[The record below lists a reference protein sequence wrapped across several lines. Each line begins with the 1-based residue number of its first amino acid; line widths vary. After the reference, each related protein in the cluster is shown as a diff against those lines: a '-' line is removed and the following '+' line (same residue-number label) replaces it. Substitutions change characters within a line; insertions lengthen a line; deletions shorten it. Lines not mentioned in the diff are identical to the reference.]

1 MYFRLMAAMLGLPVT
16 PMSESVHLCPIMLL
30 YLKNI
35 GTRRKF
41 GYITFEL

>member
-1 MYFRLMAAMLGLPVT
+1 M
-16 PMSESVHLCPIMLL
+16 PIVLL

-41 GYITFEL
+41 GYITLEL